1 MKKIL
6 TAIVLGSL
14 LTALVLPAVALAQD
28 APANECTIRQTFE
41 FEGVTYTK
49 GHVVSDSVANWG
61 IVCMFNTIYSAT
73 NWLFMIL
80 VLLSVLFIIVG
91 GFTYITA
98 SGDPEK
104 AGKGGKI
111 IVYALI
117 GLAIALFAKVIPS
130 IVRFIMGL

>member
-14 LTALVLPAVALAQD
+14 LTGLIMPLAVFAQLDTLPDTCRLKYDLSEIDSV
-28 APANECTIRQTFE
+28 C
-41 FEGVTYTK
+41 TK
-49 GHVVSDSVANWG
+49 GDDVSVDDYG
-61 IVCMFNTIYSAT
+61 TCCMFNTIYSAT

-80 VLLSVLFIIVG
+80 VLLSVLFIIYG
-91 GFTYITA
+91 GFAYVTA

-104 AGKGGKI
+104 ATKGGKI

-130 IVRFIMGL
+130 IIRFIMGF